1 MECLLGSVA
10 RGCLSGYSPVNLHG
24 PSWAFECLR
33 EFSAFAYIARTCV
46 HKTSQNTTKPCYI
59 TNLKDLNVCVLFID
73 VIVVYVCLYIV
84 FFLMLALDAFVQE
97 EHHFINYVPFLWVWA
112 SERGLLLDNH
122 PPHQQAMIEKECLWK
137 FRIGSRS
144 LRLTPI

>member
-1 MECLLGSVA
+1 MFVCCLLMLLLFMSV
-10 RGCLSGYSPVNLHG
+10 
-24 PSWAFECLR
+24 
-33 EFSAFAYIARTCV
+33 YI
-46 HKTSQNTTKPCYI
+46 
-59 TNLKDLNVCVLFID
+59 L
-73 VIVVYVCLYIV
+73 